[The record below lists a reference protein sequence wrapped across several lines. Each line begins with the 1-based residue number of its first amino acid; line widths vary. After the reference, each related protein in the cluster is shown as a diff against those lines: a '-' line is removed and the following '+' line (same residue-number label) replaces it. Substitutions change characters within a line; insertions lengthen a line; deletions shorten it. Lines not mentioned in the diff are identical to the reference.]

1 MCQHYLHKADFS
13 LTETLF
19 KQKTFAIRK
28 NKMDLLIRA
37 NKDLLEIW
45 IICKKRPTG
54 WQSSV
59 GGLLFYVFMNMVV
72 GATGSGFHTPISS
85 ARYEIQRTPTTSL
98 HIDIFVIDHFQNFA
112 ERLTL
117 SLRQFYPDA
126 NICDK
131 LMNRLCAIRKF
142 GMVIVRSKT

>member
-37 NKDLLEIW
+37 NKHLLEIW

-59 GGLLFYVFMNMVV
+59 GGLLFYVFMNMVDLV
-72 GATGSGFHTPISS
+72 AKAILSGYKHLWQINEPFVCNK
-85 ARYEIQRTPTTSL
+85 EIWDGL
-98 HIDIFVIDHFQNFA
+98 
-112 ERLTL
+112 
-117 SLRQFYPDA
+117 
-126 NICDK
+126 
-131 LMNRLCAIRKF
+131 
-142 GMVIVRSKT
+142 VRGKT